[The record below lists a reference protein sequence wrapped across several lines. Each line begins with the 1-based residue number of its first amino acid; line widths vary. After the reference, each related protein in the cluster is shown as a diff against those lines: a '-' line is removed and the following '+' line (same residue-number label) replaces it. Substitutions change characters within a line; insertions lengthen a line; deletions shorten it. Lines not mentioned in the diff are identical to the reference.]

1 MELDMNKLP
10 PELQM
15 KLANIMEAMEER
27 EPEGEVSYERLSQL
41 NSDVF
46 DIRKRLLAAQF
57 DGAVQA
63 TDNLIKSMERDEDVK
78 NRQHMLKM
86 AVISLEVTID
96 DSKRELVEA
105 LLKAKFEARKTV
117 KRGSKNDRDMDMI
130 DTILSA
136 AETEADYDPAAA
148 YQKVEQATTKP
159 NRSNSG
165 FGFGSNS
172 KS

>member
-15 KLANIMEAMEER
+15 KLAAIMDQVEQR

-46 DIRKRLLAAQF
+46 DIRKRLLAAQY

-78 NRQHMLKM
+78 NRQQMLKM
-86 AVISLEVTID
+86 AIVSLEVTID
-96 DSKRELVEA
+96 DSKRDLVEA

-136 AETEADYDPAAA
+136 AETEAEYDPAAA
-148 YQKVEQATTKP
+148 YQKAEEAIAKP
-159 NRSNSG
+159 KRSNTG
-165 FGFGSNS
+165 FGFGSNN
-172 KS
+172 

>member
-1 MELDMNKLP
+1 MDLDINKLP

-15 KLANIMEAMEER
+15 KLAAIMDAVEER
-27 EPEGEVSYERLSQL
+27 EPEGEVSYERLSKL

-46 DIRKRLLAAQF
+46 DIRKRLLAAQY

-63 TDNLIKSMERDEDVK
+63 TDNLIKHMERDEDVK

-86 AVISLEVTID
+86 AIVSLEVTID

-136 AETEADYDPAAA
+136 AETEAGYDPAAA
-148 YQKVEQATTKP
+148 YQKTEEAIAKP
-159 NRSNSG
+159 KRSSTG
-165 FGFGSNS
+165 FGFGANN
-172 KS
+172 